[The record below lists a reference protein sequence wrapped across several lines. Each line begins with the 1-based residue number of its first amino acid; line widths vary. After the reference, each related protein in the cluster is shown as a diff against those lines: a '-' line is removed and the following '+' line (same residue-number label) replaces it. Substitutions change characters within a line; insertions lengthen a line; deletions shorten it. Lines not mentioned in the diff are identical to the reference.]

1 MAHYA
6 SDSELYSDLGEC
18 LRQVLCD
25 PENAGKAKGVGSVIR
40 IETVRPQARITLN
53 LASDADP
60 EVLLGDCDLRPAAVI
75 TMEADAARG
84 FFLGEVSLIGALSG
98 GKMTA
103 QGPVAPILRVV
114 PLANLVAPK
123 FQEFE
128 GSGDS
133 PVAEGGE
140 AAADDEKAPAQDEAP
155 GEDAAA
161 AESEAAPEGASDG
174 EPEEEASEEEPTEEE
189 AAEAEAPADEA
200 EPASEDGQ
208 S

>member
-18 LRQVLCD
+18 LREVLCD
-25 PENAGKAKGVGSVIR
+25 PENADKARGVGSVIR

-53 LASDADP
+53 LAADGDP

-98 GKMTA
+98 GRMTA

-123 FQEFE
+123 FQEFD
-128 GSGDS
+128 GSG
-133 PVAEGGE
+133 A
-140 AAADDEKAPAQDEAP
+140 APA
-155 GEDAAA
+155 GEGDKA
-161 AESEAAPEGASDG
+161 AEAGDA
-174 EPEEEASEEEPTEEE
+174 PEEEAPEEDAADGEPTD
-189 AAEAEAPADEA
+189 DEA
-200 EPASEDGQ
+200 EPAAEGDQ